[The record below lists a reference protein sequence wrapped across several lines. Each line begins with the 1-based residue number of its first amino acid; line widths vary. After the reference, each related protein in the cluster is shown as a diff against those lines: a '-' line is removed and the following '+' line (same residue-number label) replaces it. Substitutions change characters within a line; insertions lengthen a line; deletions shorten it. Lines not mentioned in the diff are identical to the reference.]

1 MNDARTVLVTGGAG
15 YIGSHTCVVLLEAGV
30 RVVVIDNLDNS
41 SPVAFDR
48 VARAR
53 ARRCR
58 SSSSSSRATSA
69 TRPTSTAPSRP
80 PTSVPSCTSPGSR
93 RSASRSRCRSRYY
106 EHNVAGT
113 VQLLRAMERHGV
125 RDLVFSSSCTV
136 YGEPTAVPITEDTP
150 ARRDEPVRPHE
161 APHRGDAARRR
172 RRPAAGAWSLLRYFN
187 PVGAHPSGRIGE
199 DPVGIPNNL
208 MPYIMQ
214 VAVGRRDHLTV
225 FGDDYPTP
233 DGTAVRDYL
242 HVVDL
247 AEGHLAA
254 LDRLDRV
261 DGAVAVNLGTGVG
274 CSVLEVV
281 RAASAASGRDVP
293 YEIGPRRAG
302 DVVAVWADAAPRP
315 ALLGWHASRTLADMC
330 ADHWRWQ
337 RRTPTATAEPEPAG
351 RDAVRF
357 TRPSGHGLRGNRW
370 ASSRGRSR
378 SSPARVRGWR
388 EPRPTCSCARA

>member
-1 MNDARTVLVTGGAG
+1 MSDPRTVLVTGGAG
-15 YIGSHTCVVLLEAGV
+15 YIGSHTCVTLLEAGA

-41 SPVAFDR
+41 SAVALDR
-48 VARAR
+48 VREL
-53 ARRCR
+53 
-58 SSSSSSRATSA
+58 
-69 TRPTSTAPSRP
+69 
-80 PTSVPSCTSPGSR
+80 VPDAADRLEFVEGDI
-93 RSASRSRCRSRYY
+93 RSASDLDRAFAAGGVESVIHFAGLKAVGESVAEPLRYY

-113 VQLLRAMERHGV
+113 VQLLRAMERNDV

-136 YGEPTAVPITEDTP
+136 YGEPPTVPTTEDTP
-150 ARRDEPVRPHE
+150 LTATSPYGRTKLHIEEMLRDV
-161 APHRGDAARRR
+161 AATGSWRMV
-172 RRPAAGAWSLLRYFN
+172 LLRYFN

-233 DGTAVRDYL
+233 DGTAIRDYL

-254 LDRLDRV
+254 LDHIDRFT
-261 DGAVAVNLGTGVG
+261 GARAVNLGTGTG
-274 CSVLEVV
+274 CSVLDVVHTAAEVT
-281 RAASAASGRDVP
+281 GRPIP

-302 DVVAVWADAAPRP
+302 DVVQAWADPTRARE
-315 ALLGWHASRTLADMC
+315 LLGWSASRSLSDMC

-337 RRTPTATAEPEPAG
+337 SANPDGYRTG
-351 RDAVRF
+351 
-357 TRPSGHGLRGNRW
+357 
-370 ASSRGRSR
+370 
-378 SSPARVRGWR
+378 
-388 EPRPTCSCARA
+388 

>member
-15 YIGSHTCVVLLEAGV
+15 YIGSHTCVTLLEAGV

-41 SPVAFDR
+41 SAVALDR
-48 VARAR
+48 VRELVPDTETTLEFVEGDIRDRADLDR
-53 ARRCR
+53 AF
-58 SSSSSSRATSA
+58 AMGGVG
-69 TRPTSTAPSRP
+69 
-80 PTSVPSCTSPGSR
+80 SVIHFAGLKAVGESVAEPL
-93 RSASRSRCRSRYY
+93 RYY

-136 YGEPTAVPITEDTP
+136 YGEPPTVPIVEDTP
-150 ARRDEPVRPHE
+150 LGANSPYGRTKLHIEEMLRDV
-161 APHRGDAARRR
+161 AATGDWRMM
-172 RRPAAGAWSLLRYFN
+172 LLRYFN

-254 LDRLDRV
+254 LDRIDRIE
-261 DGAVAVNLGTGVG
+261 GAVAVNLGTGVG
-274 CSVLEVV
+274 SSVLDVV
-281 RAASAASGRDVP
+281 RAAATATGREIP
-293 YEIGPRRAG
+293 FEIGPRRAG
-302 DVVAVWADAAPRP
+302 DIVAAWADSSLAAS
-315 ALLGWHASRTLADMC
+315 LLGWRASRTLADMC

-337 RRTPTATAEPEPAG
+337 STNPDG
-351 RDAVRF
+351 Y
-357 TRPSGHGLRGNRW
+357 RPS
-370 ASSRGRSR
+370 
-378 SSPARVRGWR
+378 
-388 EPRPTCSCARA
+388 

>member
-1 MNDARTVLVTGGAG
+1 MTDPRTVLVTGGAG
-15 YIGSHTCVVLLEAGV
+15 YIGSHTCVTLLEAGI

-41 SPVAFDR
+41 SEVALARVRELVPGADDALEFVQGDIRDPTDLDR
-48 VARAR
+48 AFALGDVGSVIHFAGLKAVGESVAD
-53 ARRCR
+53 
-58 SSSSSSRATSA
+58 
-69 TRPTSTAPSRP
+69 PL
-80 PTSVPSCTSPGSR
+80 
-93 RSASRSRCRSRYY
+93 RYY

-113 VQLLRAMERHGV
+113 VQLLRAMERHDV

-136 YGEPTAVPITEDTP
+136 YGEPTVVPITEDTP
-150 ARRDEPVRPHE
+150 LGATSPYGRTKLHIEEMLRDV
-161 APHRGDAARRR
+161 AATGGWRI
-172 RRPAAGAWSLLRYFN
+172 ALLRYFN

-254 LDRLDRV
+254 LDRIDQL
-261 DGAVAVNLGTGVG
+261 DGAVAVNLGTGIG
-274 CSVLEVV
+274 SSVLDVIH
-281 RAASAASGRDVP
+281 AAAAATGRDIP
-293 YEIGPRRAG
+293 YEVGGRRAG
-302 DVVAVWADAAPRP
+302 DVVEAWADAGRAA
-315 ALLGWHASRTLADMC
+315 ALLGWRASRDLADMC

-337 RRTPTATAEPEPAG
+337 ATNPDG
-351 RDAVRF
+351 Y
-357 TRPSGHGLRGNRW
+357 RPI
-370 ASSRGRSR
+370 
-378 SSPARVRGWR
+378 
-388 EPRPTCSCARA
+388 